1 MQFDVYL
8 TTYGVSLEYYWY
20 ILMMIQTIYV
30 FGVAQL
36 LLVFY
41 ESNENQPIVST
52 LRFDFSAIPNF
63 LSNKASDPSTNLRL
77 HAHLLQLLHK
87 SLLRTEA
94 RRRFDVWLPTQ

>member
-52 LRFDFSAIPNF
+52 LRFDFC
-63 LSNKASDPSTNLRL
+63 SNPGFSK
-77 HAHLLQLLHK
+77 Q
-87 SLLRTEA
+87 
-94 RRRFDVWLPTQ
+94 

>member
-8 TTYGVSLEYYWY
+8 TTYGVSLETYWY

-52 LRFDFSAIPNF
+52 LRFDICSNPVFS
-63 LSNKASDPSTNLRL
+63 K
-77 HAHLLQLLHK
+77 Q
-87 SLLRTEA
+87 
-94 RRRFDVWLPTQ
+94 

>member
-52 LRFDFSAIPNF
+52 LSFDICSNPGFSKQ
-63 LSNKASDPSTNLRL
+63 LSFRS
-77 HAHLLQLLHK
+77 QY
-87 SLLRTEA
+87 
-94 RRRFDVWLPTQ
+94 

>member
-52 LRFDFSAIPNF
+52 LRFDICSNPVFS
-63 LSNKASDPSTNLRL
+63 K
-77 HAHLLQLLHK
+77 Q
-87 SLLRTEA
+87 
-94 RRRFDVWLPTQ
+94 